1 MSAWLHLLCPPRPA
15 PPGARALRPGD
26 DLAAAAGLLAFSEIP
41 LAGVAGLERLG
52 VWARAR
58 RQFEDTGAAVAV
70 DLGDA
75 PAGQLDWLRL
85 LHAPGEL
92 SDLIDA
98 VEPRVER
105 HREMPEVFGR
115 RARRARLLERTWA
128 RGTGLRA
135 AIAAGQ
141 VLLHPAAAD
150 DPVAAAASF
159 TGVHLAPPG
168 PAGAKPLPPP
178 RPLLSAPDYD
188 DAGRLLLRLRLPL
201 PAALADRGAPPAR
214 ARAGGGVAVVR
225 YAGWSRRITLP
236 PVLGACELR
245 GVRTRIRRADSG
257 GPAGGDILLSFRSLP
272 GLLPRGA

>member
-26 DLAAAAGLLAFSEIP
+26 DLAAAAGLLEISETP

-70 DLGDA
+70 HLGDT
-75 PAGQLDWLRL
+75 PAEQLDWLRL

-92 SDLIDA
+92 ADLIDA

-105 HREMPEVFGR
+105 HREMPEVFGQR
-115 RARRARLLERTWA
+115 SRRARLLERTWA

-135 AIAAGQ
+135 AIGAGE

-168 PAGAKPLPPP
+168 PPGTAPVPPAGP
-178 RPLLSAPDYD
+178 RLSAPDYD
-188 DAGRLLLRLRLPL
+188 GAGRLLLELRLPL
-201 PAALADRGAPPAR
+201 PAALADRGGAPAR
-214 ARAGGGVAVVR
+214 ARFGGGVAVVR
-225 YAGWSRRITLP
+225 YAGWARRIPVP
-236 PVLGACELR
+236 PVLRACELL
-245 GVRTRIRRADSG
+245 GARTRIRRADSG